1 MQEHE
6 RAETLDT
13 LHGMHEYVERAS
25 YATKTRSA
33 KRLKCLEVVPQVLRG
48 RMVVRRGKLPN
59 CTPNASS
66 HPLVQG
72 IIEELIRFPNDDIFI
87 KLSEMMAVPWNVN
100 ECVRS

>member
-1 MQEHE
+1 MQ
-6 RAETLDT
+6 ETLDT

-48 RMVVRRGKLPN
+48 RMVVRRGKLRQMHRRTHW
-59 CTPNASS
+59 CKGSS
-66 HPLVQG
+66 
-72 IIEELIRFPNDDIFI
+72 LIRFPNDDIFI